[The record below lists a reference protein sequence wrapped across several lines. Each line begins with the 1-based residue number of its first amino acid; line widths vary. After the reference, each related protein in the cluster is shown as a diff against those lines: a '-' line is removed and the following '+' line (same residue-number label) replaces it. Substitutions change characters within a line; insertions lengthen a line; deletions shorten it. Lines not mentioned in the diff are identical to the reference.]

1 MSAAAAIS
9 GAVYSGRRNTCWLGT
24 PEIYFRKSIDN
35 SRLVKVED
43 PRRAR
48 EMKQFGIALCL
59 LFALVMGYALQ
70 HFRAIE
76 FGYQIE
82 TLRNQRDGL
91 LEMNRAL
98 RLEEASLR
106 DPERID
112 VMARKLGLQSPQP
125 GQVMHLDV
133 DADTSAPVM
142 ASVTPISVV
151 SARAGPPIWSPTSS
165 GHKTPW
171 RARASTWAATYGCSV
186 AHPRT
191 HRRGQSGSSSR
202 MTRTT

>member
-1 MSAAAAIS
+1 MSAAAIGS
-9 GAVYSGRRNTCWLGT
+9 AVPSRRQKSCWLGT

-43 PRRAR
+43 PRRSR
-48 EMKQFGIALCL
+48 EMKQFSIALCI

-82 TLRNQRDGL
+82 ALRSQRDGL
-91 LEMNRAL
+91 QDINRAL

-112 VMARKLGLQSPQP
+112 MMARKLGMQSPQP
-125 GQVMHLDV
+125 GQVIHLDV
-133 DADTSAPVM
+133 NTDSGAPVM

-151 SARAGPPIWSPTSS
+151 SAR
-165 GHKTPW
+165 
-171 RARASTWAATYGCSV
+171 
-186 AHPRT
+186 
-191 HRRGQSGSSSR
+191 
-202 MTRTT
+202 